1 MRIREL
7 KAQISFLVKGL
18 LLVNVSI
25 VWAYSVLEHIST
37 IVS

>member
-7 KAQISFLVKGL
+7 KTQISFLAKGL

-25 VWAYSVLEHIST
+25 AWAYSVLEHIST
-37 IVS
+37 VVS

>member
-1 MRIREL
+1 MRIRER
-7 KAQISFLVKGL
+7 KAQISFFAKGL

-37 IVS
+37 VVS